1 MTFAATH
8 TRAFVG
14 TDITVTVTA
23 NEKEQIATVV
33 VELDGMLLDEVELSG
48 GTESYTRTFPG
59 VGGSLPGMDHTLIVT
74 ARDAGGVSH
83 SATTR
88 WADN

>member
-8 TRAFVG
+8 ARAFVG

-23 NEKEQIATVV
+23 GAKEQIAAVTVQ
-33 VELDGMLLDEVELSG
+33 LDGMLLDEVELNG
-48 GTESYTRTFPG
+48 GTESYTRSFSG
-59 VGGSLPGMDHTLIVT
+59 AGSSLPGMDHTLIVT
-74 ARDAGGVSH
+74 AQDAGGMSH

-88 WADN
+88 WADS